1 MGQKQLK
8 SFVKITWT
16 AFTQKIE
23 WHGIMSTKFLGDGNN
38 TYIVS
43 ASL

>member
-1 MGQKQLK
+1 MGQKQLNTL
-8 SFVKITWT
+8 VKITWT

-23 WHGIMSTKFLGDGNN
+23 WHGILMGTKSQVDGNA
-38 TYIVS
+38 YIVS

>member
-8 SFVKITWT
+8 SLVEITWT

-23 WHGIMSTKFLGDGNN
+23 WHGILMSTK
-38 TYIVS
+38 S
-43 ASL
+43 